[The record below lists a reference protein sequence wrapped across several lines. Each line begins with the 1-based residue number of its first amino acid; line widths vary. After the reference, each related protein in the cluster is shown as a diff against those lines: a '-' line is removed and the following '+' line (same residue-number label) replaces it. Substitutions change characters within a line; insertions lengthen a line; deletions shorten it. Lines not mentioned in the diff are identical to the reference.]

1 MNNLKADV
9 NAVRGV
15 LINEGKVLCIK
26 NKVDRVNYFDLPG
39 GQIEPGESKEE
50 ACIREFMEETGVKID
65 SPEYKGDLVILNAN
79 KHIIHLNMFLVEKF
93 DGIPKDFEENSS
105 MWMDIKEYLSQEL
118 LYANSIIL
126 DDFFYKIFTGEK
138 KFEIKLEVDNLDKI
152 TKLDFRY
159 M

>member
-1 MNNLKADV
+1 
-9 NAVRGV
+9 
-15 LINEGKVLCIK
+15 
-26 NKVDRVNYFDLPG
+26 
-39 GQIEPGESKEE
+39 
-50 ACIREFMEETGVKID
+50 
-65 SPEYKGDLVILNAN
+65 
-79 KHIIHLNMFLVEKF
+79 MFLVEKF